1 VYAFQRGPQLL
12 TAAGRWS
19 NTEVNA
25 AGRPRRYVLRAI
37 GFFAVAVAGI
47 VMGTVASAHHMDVL
61 NGLAVGIVG
70 ISLGL
75 AIAMLSRAYM
85 TEVRIPAR
93 TRPLIAMSQAMGAG
107 QAVSGEFKA
116 GLREVTPGVPR
127 TRWKHG
133 RVKITPRSVVW
144 VHLTGRA
151 RDLTGAQCTGS
162 RQMDPTYTEMT
173 LSLPSYYKG
182 EDVRVMTLHAGG
194 TDIELAAPA
203 RLLEIIRY
211 SLGDTR

>member
-1 VYAFQRGPQLL
+1 M
-12 TAAGRWS
+12 
-19 NTEVNA
+19 NA
-25 AGRPRRYVLRAI
+25 PRRPWRYVLRATC
-37 GFFAVAVAGI
+37 FFAVAVAGI

-144 VHLTGRA
+144 VPLMGRA

-162 RQMDPTYTEMT
+162 RQIDPTYTEMT

-211 SLGDTR
+211 SLGDMR

>member
-1 VYAFQRGPQLL
+1 MS
-12 TAAGRWS
+12 AAR
-19 NTEVNA
+19 
-25 AGRPRRYVLRAI
+25 RPRRYVLRAI
-37 GFFAVAVAGI
+37 GFLAIAVAG
-47 VMGTVASAHHMDVL
+47 VVLGTIASAHHMNGL

-70 ISLGL
+70 IALGL

-85 TEVRIPAR
+85 TVRIPRLA
-93 TRPLIAMSQAMGAG
+93 RPLTAMSQAMDAG

-116 GLREVTPGVPR
+116 GLRDLALGVPR

-133 RVKITPRSVVW
+133 RVKITPQSVVW
-144 VHLTGRA
+144 VPLAGRA
-151 RDLTGAQCTGS
+151 RDLTGAQCTGG
-162 RQMDPTYTEMT
+162 RKIDPTYTEMT

-182 EDVRVMTLHAGG
+182 EDVRVMTLHAAG

-211 SLGDTR
+211 SLGDMR

>member
-1 VYAFQRGPQLL
+1 
-12 TAAGRWS
+12 
-19 NTEVNA
+19 
-25 AGRPRRYVLRAI
+25 
-37 GFFAVAVAGI
+37 
-47 VMGTVASAHHMDVL
+47 MDVL
-61 NGLAVGIVG
+61 NGLAGGIVG
-70 ISLGL
+70 IALGL

-93 TRPLIAMSQAMGAG
+93 TRPLIAMSQAMSAG

-116 GLREVTPGVPR
+116 GLREVTPRLPR

-133 RVKITPRSVVW
+133 RVKITSRSVAW
-144 VHLTGRA
+144 VPLTGRA

-162 RQMDPTYTEMT
+162 RQIDPTYTEMT

-211 SLGDTR
+211 SLGDMR